1 MLGDAF
7 GGLQRGYF
15 ALTVIIVAIR
25 WAGQLFTLF
34 GVKEVQI
41 VGAQKSTPLRELLSV
56 IVKNDQLLYTAI
68 CMTLFMIGYM
78 TTTTFGLYF
87 FKYAYGDEN
96 MYSVFAI
103 VLGVSQITALA
114 VFPLL
119 SKKWNRRT
127 LYQAAIVLVTV
138 GYIAFFFS
146 PTSTMLFIGISGTL
160 LFVGQAFIQLLML
173 MFLADS
179 VDYGHYKLGKRNDS
193 ISFSLQPFINK
204 LSGAVGNGVVGAV
217 IVVVGI
223 KDAETALDVTEGGLL
238 LMKIAMLVFPLVCI
252 VVSFLVYRGRYK
264 IDEKMHAEVVR
275 GLVERGEL
283 DAGEVGAGEVDVAR
297 K

>member
-1 MLGDAF
+1 M
-7 GGLQRGYF
+7 
-15 ALTVIIVAIR
+15 

-34 GVKEVQI
+34 GVREVNI
-41 VGAQKSTPLRELLSV
+41 IGAQKSTPLRELLSV
-56 IVKNDQLLYTAI
+56 IVKNDQLLYTAV

-78 TTTTFGLYF
+78 TTTSFGLYF

-103 VLGVSQITALA
+103 VLGVSQLTALA

-127 LYQAAIVLVTV
+127 LYAAAIALVSV

-146 PTSTMLFIGISGTL
+146 PTDTMVFIGISGTL

-204 LSGAVGNGVVGAV
+204 LSGAVGSGVVGAV
-217 IVVVGI
+217 IVVAGI
-223 KDAETALDVTEGGLL
+223 KDADTAADVTAGGLL

-264 IDEKMHAEVVR
+264 IDEKMHAEVLR
-275 GLVERGEL
+275 ALVERGEL
-283 DAGEVGAGEVDVAR
+283 EASEVT